1 MQPGTVHGEGYSARL
16 ASLAATLREQL
27 HLRPRVHNVG
37 PAVLSRRDR
46 LVSFARRN
54 NTNLFTTCVAV
65 TTVLLLLPLCVLYY
79 KAGTM
84 AAGMHQKG
92 MLFPNGSLSISI
104 QRGFDP
110 ATCKDFHPLVDGST
124 VHASPPSVD
133 TEGFVPYRT
142 KVVSTNP
149 IFCVYQHDVFLRFPK
164 LHYRVVDVPGA
175 FCTHLIYHAAG
186 VTADGSIYS
195 KDPTFDETYQGFRLA
210 AELKGVYTHLKVLL
224 ALGGGPDERDTFQF
238 SSVTGLLNRTR
249 AFADKAYWWL
259 VNRGFDGLHL
269 DWRQPGG
276 HCGSPGDKQ
285 NFLVLIETLRERF
298 GLRYIITVGVPYQEE
313 YRHRGYH
320 LPGIADQADF
330 LLATTHGFHDASEK
344 YAQCPS
350 PYTTPSKNHTT
361 GRSKIKA
368 PGNSPTMHEVM
379 RALKYEVPREHR
391 QRLCFSVSLMGHRWT
406 LRSSGSFHAGSAAS
420 RAGPAAGDSQARG
433 VLEYPL
439 VCQYL
444 LRDSVDPDGM
454 CSYAVRFRDWVAYEG
469 VQSLPIKLSRMR
481 RDMGTPGLCV
491 AVWDL
496 AFDDFRGDCGN
507 SRSPLLRAI
516 HRALSSRKVFVIP
529 KGAVAGKRP

>member
-1 MQPGTVHGEGYSARL
+1 MPRRHHRILPKRTRGRLHVESSHVDTTTVPETDVYDFDDSSDSSRCRAGDGDDDVLRLPANDHRQPVHHGGHAGHPRSTATARHGAGEPAGGFRRLPPPCTSNDAFVSCYLLQQPGTVHGEGYSVRL

-27 HLRPRVHNVG
+27 HLRPRVHNVR
-37 PAVLSRRDR
+37 PTVLSRRDQ

-110 ATCKDFHPLVDGST
+110 ATCKDFHPLVDGSS

-195 KDPTFDETYQGFRLA
+195 KDPTFDETCSWRWVAGRTS
-210 AELKGVYTHLKVLL
+210 GT
-224 ALGGGPDERDTFQF
+224 PFQF

-276 HCGSPGDKQ
+276 HCGSPADKQ

-298 GLRYIITVGVPYQEE
+298 GLRYVITVGVPYQEE
-313 YRHRGYH
+313 YRHHGYH

-368 PGNSPTMHEVM
+368 PG
-379 RALKYEVPREHR
+379 
-391 QRLCFSVSLMGHRWT
+391 
-406 LRSSGSFHAGSAAS
+406 
-420 RAGPAAGDSQARG
+420 
-433 VLEYPL
+433 
-439 VCQYL
+439 
-444 LRDSVDPDGM
+444 
-454 CSYAVRFRDWVAYEG
+454 
-469 VQSLPIKLSRMR
+469 
-481 RDMGTPGLCV
+481 
-491 AVWDL
+491 
-496 AFDDFRGDCGN
+496 
-507 SRSPLLRAI
+507 
-516 HRALSSRKVFVIP
+516 
-529 KGAVAGKRP
+529 